1 MIYWVGWSICWL
13 TVKIFGRMKAYNVEN
28 MPRKGGVILA
38 PNHVSFID
46 PPAVGSG
53 IRFRPVRFMAKIEL
67 FKIPVLGFLIRA
79 VGSFPVRQNTAD
91 RTAIRKALELLE
103 KGELV
108 CIFPEGTRSPDGKL
122 TEAQPGL
129 GMVALKSRVPIV
141 PAALIGTDRMLPRH
155 SFFLHFAKVRIVYGK
170 PITFDDLYD
179 KGMDREA
186 IAEVGKRV
194 MAAIAELQEKW
205 KVESGKWK
213 VKSAEKRHETDRLDL
228 E

>member
-1 MIYWVGWSICWL
+1 MFYWVGWSICWL
-13 TVKIFGRMKAYNVEN
+13 TVKIFGRMKSHNSENV
-28 MPRKGGVILA
+28 PRKGGVILA

-53 IRFRPVRFMAKIEL
+53 INFRSVHFMAKIEL

-79 VGSFPVRQNTAD
+79 VGAFPVKQHTAD
-91 RTAIRKALELLE
+91 RAAIRQALDYLK

-129 GMVALKSRVPIV
+129 GMVALKARVPVV
-141 PAALIGTDRMLPRH
+141 PAALIGTDKMLPRH
-155 SFFLHFAKVRIVYGK
+155 SIFFHFAKVRIVYGK
-170 PITFDDLYD
+170 PLTFDDLYD

-186 IAEVGKRV
+186 IAQVGDRV
-194 MAAIAELQEKW
+194 MAAIRELQEKW
-205 KVESGKWK
+205 DK
-213 VKSAEKRHETDRLDL
+213 
-228 E
+228 